1 MDSYATGLTFCQEH
15 LILRKDACSRAISN
29 QHRVICCSLKTAY
42 IVHRIKPATGS
53 CNETSMHSI
62 QSMNSSETIGKVM
75 QQDERAG
82 GVINAKSHWRRRSAQ
97 QTDVTGFPELVR
109 DITT

>member
-1 MDSYATGLTFCQEH
+1 
-15 LILRKDACSRAISN
+15 
-29 QHRVICCSLKTAY
+29 
-42 IVHRIKPATGS
+42 
-53 CNETSMHSI
+53 MHSI